1 MADDRNR
8 REDVDD
14 YSGADPGRPSNVA
27 EETIRGT
34 GDEIRSIVDDDD
46 DFDDTE
52 DLEDDEEGDGSF

>member
-14 YSGADPGRPSNVA
+14 YSGADPGRPSDPA
-27 EETIRGT
+27 EEAIRGT
-34 GDEIRSIVDDDD
+34 GDEIRGIADDE

-52 DLEDDEEGDGSF
+52 DLEEDEEGDESF

>member
-14 YSGADPGRPSNVA
+14 YTGADPGRPSDLA

-34 GDEIRSIVDDDD
+34 GDEIRGIVDDDE
-46 DFDDTE
+46 DFDETE
-52 DLEDDEEGDGSF
+52 DLEDDQEGDGSF